1 MKSALVL
8 AERIFDG
15 LEQRWS
21 SPRTARAA
29 GTILIAV
36 FLLALPAIELNREGR
51 LSPALSDL
59 LPVNHFYAVD
69 LAFTLLLFFE
79 VLSLVFT
86 LARSVSFSVGKQFEI
101 LSLILVRQ
109 TFKEFTRFPEPV
121 TWEHVRPAI
130 LDMAAVAFGALL
142 IFVVLGFY
150 YRFQRHLPISADPD
164 ERWSFVA
171 SKKLTALAL
180 LAVFGALGL
189 WDLRRA
195 ALGQDSYP
203 FFETFYTVLIFADV
217 LLVLLSLRYSSTYA
231 IVFRNS
237 GFAVST
243 VFLRLALTSPHH
255 IKALMGLLAAL
266 FALSLT
272 LAYNRFAPDLAAE
285 EEERRRLREGTG
297 GGTVTG
303 EGRSPG

>member
-1 MKSALVL
+1 MKPVL
-8 AERIFDG
+8 RWAERLFDG
-15 LEQRWS
+15 LEGRWVH
-21 SPRTARAA
+21 PGTARAA
-29 GTILIAV
+29 GTLLIAV
-36 FLLALPAIELNREGR
+36 FVLALLAIELNREGW
-51 LSPALSDL
+51 LSPSLSAT
-59 LPVNHFYAVD
+59 LPTNHFYAVD
-69 LAFTLLLFFE
+69 LALTLLLFFE

-121 TWEHVRPAI
+121 TWDHVRPAI

-150 YRFQRHLPISADPD
+150 YRLQRHLPISSDPD
-164 ERWSFVA
+164 ERWSFAA

-180 LAVFGALGL
+180 LLLFAALGL
-189 WDLRRA
+189 LDLGRVV
-195 ALGQDSYP
+195 LGRDSYP
-203 FFETFYTVLIFADV
+203 FFETFYTILIFADV

-243 VFLRLALTSPHH
+243 VFLRLALTSPHR

-266 FALSLT
+266 FALGLT
-272 LAYNRFAPDLAAE
+272 LAYNRFAPDLNLEEDRGRGPKGAAE
-285 EEERRRLREGTG
+285 
-297 GGTVTG
+297 GTVRG
-303 EGRSPG
+303 EGPSPG

>member
-1 MKSALVL
+1 MNPVL
-8 AERIFDG
+8 TRAEGIFDA
-15 LEQRWS
+15 LEERWS
-21 SPRTARAA
+21 SHRTARTF
-29 GTILIAV
+29 GTVLIAV
-36 FLLALPAIELNREGR
+36 FLLALLAIELNREGR
-51 LSPALSDL
+51 LPPPLSGAL
-59 LPVNHFYAVD
+59 PTNHFYAVD
-69 LAFTLLLFFE
+69 LALTLLLFFE

-150 YRFQRHLPISADPD
+150 YRLQKHLPISSDPD
-164 ERWSFVA
+164 ERWSFA
-171 SKKLTALAL
+171 AAKKLTALAL
-180 LAVFGALGL
+180 LLLFAGLALVDLHRVALG
-189 WDLRRA
+189 RE
-195 ALGQDSYP
+195 SHP

-231 IVFRNS
+231 VVFRNS

-266 FALSLT
+266 FALCLT
-272 LAYNRFAPDLAAE
+272 LAYNHFAPDLSAE
-285 EEERRRLREGTG
+285 EADRRAPREGTA
-297 GGTVTG
+297 
-303 EGRSPG
+303 

>member
-1 MKSALVL
+1 MKPILAR
-8 AERIFDG
+8 AERIFDL
-15 LEQRWS
+15 LEERWS
-21 SPRTARAA
+21 SHRTARAA
-29 GTILIAV
+29 GTVLIAV
-36 FLLALPAIELNREGR
+36 FLVALLAIEANRQGWLSPSLSTALPT
-51 LSPALSDL
+51 
-59 LPVNHFYAVD
+59 NHFYAVD
-69 LAFTLLLFFE
+69 LALTLLLFFE

-121 TWEHVRPAI
+121 TWNHVRPAI

-150 YRFQRHLPISADPD
+150 YRLQRHLPISSDPD
-164 ERWSFVA
+164 ERWSFAA

-180 LAVFGALGL
+180 LFLFAALAL
-189 WDLRRA
+189 LDLRRA

-203 FFETFYTVLIFADV
+203 FFETFYTILIFADV

-266 FALSLT
+266 FALCLT
-272 LAYNRFAPDLAAE
+272 LAYNRFAPDLAAAE
-285 EEERRRLREGTG
+285 ADLRRPREGTG
-297 GGTVTG
+297 GGPVTG
-303 EGRSPG
+303 EDRSPG

>member
-1 MKSALVL
+1 MKRILTQ
-8 AERIFDG
+8 AERLFDT
-15 LEQRWS
+15 LEGGWS
-21 SPRTARAA
+21 SPRTTRGA
-29 GTILIAV
+29 GTALLAV
-36 FLLALPAIELNREGR
+36 FLLALLAIEANREGW
-51 LSPALSDL
+51 LPAGPAAA
-59 LPVNHFYAVD
+59 LPTNHFFAVD
-69 LAFTLLLFFE
+69 LALTLLLLFE

-121 TWEHVRPAI
+121 TWDHVRPAI
-130 LDMAAVAFGALL
+130 LDMAAVSSGALL

-150 YRFQRHLPISADPD
+150 YRLQRHLPISADPD
-164 ERWSFVA
+164 ARWSFAA

-180 LAVFGALGL
+180 LLLFVVMGILDLLRMVAGA
-189 WDLRRA
+189 DA
-195 ALGQDSYP
+195 YP

-231 IVFRNS
+231 VVFRNS

-243 VFLRLALTSPHH
+243 VFLRLALTSPHA
-255 IKALMGLLAAL
+255 IKALMGVLAAL

-272 LAYNRFAPDLAAE
+272 VAYNRFALDLAAE
-285 EEERRRLREGTG
+285 EERLSRN
-297 GGTVTG
+297 
-303 EGRSPG
+303 PGKPL

>member
-1 MKSALVL
+1 MKPILTG
-8 AERIFDG
+8 AERVFDI
-15 LEQRWS
+15 LEGHWS
-21 SPRTARAA
+21 SHRTARAA

-36 FLLALPAIELNREGR
+36 FLLALLAIEANRGGWLPPP
-51 LSPALSDL
+51 LSTAL
-59 LPVNHFYAVD
+59 PTNHFYAVD
-69 LAFTLLLFFE
+69 LALTLLLFFE

-121 TWEHVRPAI
+121 TWDHVRPAI

-150 YRFQRHLPISADPD
+150 YRLQRHLPISSDPD
-164 ERWSFVA
+164 ERWSFAA
-171 SKKLTALAL
+171 SKKLTALVLLVLFAALAL
-180 LAVFGALGL
+180 L
-189 WDLRRA
+189 DLRRV
-195 ALGQDSYP
+195 ALGMDSYP
-203 FFETFYTVLIFADV
+203 FFETFYTVLIFADI
-217 LLVLLSLRYSSTYA
+217 LLVLVSLRYSSTYA

-266 FALSLT
+266 FALCLT

-285 EEERRRLREGTG
+285 EADLRSRGEGTDG
-297 GGTVTG
+297 GPSTG
-303 EGRSPG
+303 QDRSPG